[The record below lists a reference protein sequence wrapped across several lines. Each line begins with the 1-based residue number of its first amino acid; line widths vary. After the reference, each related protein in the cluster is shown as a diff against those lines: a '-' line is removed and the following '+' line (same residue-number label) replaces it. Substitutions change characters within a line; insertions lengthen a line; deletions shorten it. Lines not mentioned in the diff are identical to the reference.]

1 LGAAWWALA
10 GAIFENVLVSL
21 DEYLDTA
28 YSPDREYVDGVV
40 VERNLGERP
49 HSRVQSNLVFGLHQ
63 KYTDLFVWPEQ
74 RVRTVP
80 GRRSRVPD
88 VCVTLEDPGIDV
100 FEAPPFLAIEIL
112 SKRDEMSD
120 ILEKLAEYQDFGIP
134 HIWLIDP
141 RRKKAFTYECGR
153 LEAVAGEALIAGQIR
168 LPLDEVFRGL

>member
-1 LGAAWWALA
+1 MST
-10 GAIFENVLVSL
+10 VLVSL
-21 DEYLDTA
+21 EEYLNTA

-40 VERNLGERP
+40 VERYVGERP
-49 HSRVQSNLVFGLHQ
+49 HSRVLGNLTIFFRQH
-63 KYTDLFVWPEQ
+63 DSHLFSWPSQ
-74 RVRTVP
+74 RVTTIP

-100 FEAPPFLAIEIL
+100 FEVPPFLAIEIL

-120 ILEKLAEYQDFGIP
+120 VLEKLAEYQDFGIP

-153 LEAVAGEALIAGQIR
+153 LVEVAGEALVAGEIR
-168 LPLDEVFRGL
+168 VPLDEVFFGL